1 MKIISWEKD
10 TYKKLFGRESQHD
23 LMVAQVVYDSGEQGK
38 MYVNR
43 ARMNVI
49 IFEQEHIGKIM
60 IQKDFED
67 YTELIH
73 TESEV
78 DRSYEENDE

>member
-10 TYKKLFGRESQHD
+10 TCKETIARESQHD
-23 LMVAQVVYDSGEQGK
+23 LMVAQVVYDSGDEGK
-38 MYVNR
+38 LYVNR

-60 IQKDFED
+60 TQKDFED

-73 TESEV
+73 AESEV
-78 DRSYEENDE
+78 ERSYEEND

>member
-10 TYKKLFGRESQHD
+10 AYKKLFGRESPHD
-23 LMVAQVVYDSGEQGK
+23 LMVAWVVYDGGSEGK
-38 MYVNR
+38 MYVHR

-60 IQKDFED
+60 TQKDFED
-67 YTELIH
+67 YRELIH
-73 TESEV
+73 AESEV
-78 DRSYEENDE
+78 DRSYEED